1 MNPVSPSL
9 WDQLTSDDLIYVER
23 QPVSDFAHH
32 HSLVTTTVGWK
43 KGKKHKVSSHQGINK
58 LFNSCC
64 GIPVEENEG
73 FLHCSRPP
81 EKDTTH
87 TLTAQDLARWR
98 IVRRKQKESSPAF
111 PCLEVLWFG
120 KMDGAKPW
128 NYSIFCC
135 FLFFFPPKRKL
146 TPFLCCCTF
155 WRIKCYFKTK
165 IFFPYPFLTPL

>member
-9 WDQLTSDDLIYVER
+9 WDQLTSDDLIYAER

-98 IVRRKQKESSPAF
+98 IVRRKQKESSQLF
-111 PCLEVLWFG
+111 HVLRFFGLGRWMGLSLEITPFFVV
-120 KMDGAKPW
+120 
-128 NYSIFCC
+128 
-135 FLFFFPPKRKL
+135 FFFFSPKRKL